1 MDERDKDLTH
11 LFVRDLDE
19 IPLPPRGERRRAQRR
34 ETIAMRSRRY
44 LLTAGAIVAVL
55 AIALIAGFQ
64 LRDRNATVA
73 NPNASP
79 RPEITSLPIIVRPSP
94 TSGPNPTT
102 MPGGDILLD
111 DRFGFIVNAGGGFAG
126 TVYRIQTETGT
137 RIGEFSGYAPA
148 VSPDG
153 RQVAYWQAGGP
164 GAALRLIDPAKPTE
178 TRTLLTLPSTERG
191 GGSILWSPDRT
202 ALVIAVYSADSFEG
216 VDGGP
221 KVASL
226 RTLSI
231 NGGAPRE
238 VAQLT
243 NGRVLLPVAWDQKT
257 GTIGA
262 EESGA
267 GGFMSA
273 YDSIVLRANND
284 IQLER
289 TAVQGRVIGV
299 QGSPDGTRILG
310 IWMDENT
317 VHIWPTANF
326 GAAFPVGKGG
336 TLNGARWRPGSPQV
350 WWSVDLDIGWFMPQT
365 DSSAVMYGGAVPL
378 AIDSFRPDGSAVVL
392 STTGSRLSTML
403 ADATSIR
410 TPVSLG
416 TDPIV
421 GSVALR

>member
-164 GAALRLIDPAKPTE
+164 GAAAA
-178 TRTLLTLPSTERG
+178 
-191 GGSILWSPDRT
+191 PDRSSQADGNPD
-202 ALVIAVYSADSFEG
+202 ALDAALHRTRRRQH
-216 VDGGP
+216 P
-221 KVASL
+221 LVA
-226 RTLSI
+226 R
-231 NGGAPRE
+231 
-238 VAQLT
+238 Q
-243 NGRVLLPVAWDQKT
+243 D
-257 GTIGA
+257 
-262 EESGA
+262 
-267 GGFMSA
+267 
-273 YDSIVLRANND
+273 
-284 IQLER
+284 
-289 TAVQGRVIGV
+289 
-299 QGSPDGTRILG
+299 
-310 IWMDENT
+310 
-317 VHIWPTANF
+317 
-326 GAAFPVGKGG
+326 
-336 TLNGARWRPGSPQV
+336 GARHRG
-350 WWSVDLDIGWFMPQT
+350 L
-365 DSSAVMYGGAVPL
+365 
-378 AIDSFRPDGSAVVL
+378 
-392 STTGSRLSTML
+392 
-403 ADATSIR
+403 
-410 TPVSLG
+410 
-416 TDPIV
+416 
-421 GSVALR
+421 